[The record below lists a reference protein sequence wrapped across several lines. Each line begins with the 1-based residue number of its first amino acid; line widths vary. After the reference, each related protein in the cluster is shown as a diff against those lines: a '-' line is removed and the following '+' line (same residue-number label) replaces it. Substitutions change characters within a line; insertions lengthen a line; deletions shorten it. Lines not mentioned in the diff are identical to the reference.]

1 MPFYQSV
8 TLRNLQPEMMD
19 QPGLDAERHRQALH
33 GLGRINY
40 WSRSADILWGPLR
53 NLHRELGRPIRVL
66 DLACGGGDVLR
77 RLAKKAR
84 REGLPMEF
92 TGCDISRV
100 AVEYAR
106 ERSHSANMNLS
117 FFVTDVLREPLPTGY
132 DAIVS
137 SLFLHHLTDE
147 QAALLLRK
155 MADQAERLILV
166 NDLLRS
172 PLGLLLAYVGT
183 RLLSLSPVVHC
194 DGPRSVAGAFTRKE
208 MSALA
213 TRAGLEGTTIIE
225 RWPRRFLLSWK
236 KV

>member
-1 MPFYQSV
+1 MAFYPSL
-8 TLRNLQPEMMD
+8 TIRNLQPEMMD
-19 QPGLDAERHRQALH
+19 QPGLDAQRHRQALR
-33 GLGRINY
+33 GLGRINF
-40 WSRSADILWGPLR
+40 WSRSAEILWRPLR
-53 NLHRELGRPIRVL
+53 NLQSDLGRSIRVL
-66 DLACGGGDVLR
+66 DLACGGGDVLW
-77 RLAKKAR
+77 RLANKAR
-84 REGLPMEF
+84 RAGLPMEF
-92 TGCDISRV
+92 AGCDISRV
-100 AVEYAR
+100 AFEYAR
-106 ERSHSANMNLS
+106 ERTHSAKVNLS
-117 FFVTDVLREPLPTGY
+117 FFVTDVLREPLPAGF
-132 DAIVS
+132 DVIVS

-147 QAALLLRK
+147 QAVLLLKK

-194 DGPRSVAGAFTRKE
+194 DGPRSVAGAFTRSE

-213 TRAGLEGTTIIE
+213 GRAGLEGATLAE